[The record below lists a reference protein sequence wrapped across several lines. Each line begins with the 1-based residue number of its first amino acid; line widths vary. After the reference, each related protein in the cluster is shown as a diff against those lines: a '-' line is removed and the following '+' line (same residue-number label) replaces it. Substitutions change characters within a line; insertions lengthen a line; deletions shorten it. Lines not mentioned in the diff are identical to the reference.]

1 MLLSAEHC
9 CDCFIIEWKASLGLL
24 EHSRG
29 VHSWRRAGDR
39 KLQSLG
45 FSLWL
50 TMVLGFF
57 WFFFVTPQVRFPDL
71 PIAARK

>member
-9 CDCFIIEWKASLGLL
+9 CDCFIIEWKASSGLL

-29 VHSWRRAGDR
+29 VHGREQGIGSF
-39 KLQSLG
+39 SLG

-50 TMVLGFF
+50 TTYWVFF
-57 WFFFVTPQVRFPDL
+57 VFFFVTPQVRFPYL